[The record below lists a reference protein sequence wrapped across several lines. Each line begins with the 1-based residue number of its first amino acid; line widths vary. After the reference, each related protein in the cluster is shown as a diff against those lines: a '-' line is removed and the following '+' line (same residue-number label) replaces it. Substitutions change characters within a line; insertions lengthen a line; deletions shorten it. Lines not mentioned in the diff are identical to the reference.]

1 MLKIAAILDEA
12 RSSYA
17 THNRKLKELSL
28 LRSKSPSPSHFF
40 SAFSKTLTP
49 LFDFHRHLA
58 STDRVV
64 SFVSTFAAAADDEFL
79 DHFLKFL
86 LVATAASN
94 TTAKYRACQIVVIVD
109 DSKPIYRRVAGC
121 FMNKF
126 FPSGYPYRNLSNNVL
141 SMTVGDVFACL
152 SHLGTLMEL
161 LLFLV
166 HFFEFW
172 IGLGFLAEEPVDLAL
187 LVFLLV
193 CLWILLDGYLMS
205 LVPSIISC
213 RYDGNSFENAPASL
227 PPTLTSPPPSGSH
240 HSHHHSGSSSH
251 NKTQASDNENSYD
264 HKGLAVQAVVG
275 IVLGSVL
282 VVIIVLLAL
291 VFYIK

>member
-1 MLKIAAILDEA
+1 MLKITAILDEA

-40 SAFSKTLTP
+40 SAFSKTQTL
-49 LFDFHRHLA
+49 LFNFHRRLA

-86 LVATAASN
+86 LAAAATSN
-94 TTAKYRACQIVVIVD
+94 KTARYRACHIVVIVD
-109 DSKPIYRRVAGC
+109 DSRPIYRRVAGC
-121 FMNKF
+121 FMTKF
-126 FPSGYPYRNLSNNVL
+126 FPSGYLYRNLSNNEL
-141 SMTVGDVFACL
+141 SMTFGDVFAGL
-152 SHLGTLMEL
+152 SHL
-161 LLFLV
+161 V
-166 HFFEFW
+166 SC
-172 IGLGFLAEEPVDLAL
+172 EEPLTGPLSV
-187 LVFLLV
+187 LVGLPLDTLNVANNNFSG
-193 CLWILLDGYLMS
+193 WIPHELS
-205 LVPSIISC
+205 SIHNFI
-213 RYDGNSFENAPASL
+213 YDGNSFENAPASL

-251 NKTQASDNENSYD
+251 NKTQTSDNENSDD
-264 HKGLAVQAVVG
+264 HKSLAVRAVVG

-282 VVIIVLLAL
+282 VAAIVLLAL
-291 VFYIK
+291 VFYVK

>member
-49 LFDFHRHLA
+49 LFDFHRRLA
-58 STDRVV
+58 STNRVV
-64 SFVSTFAAAADDEFL
+64 SFVSTFAAAANDEFL

-86 LVATAASN
+86 LAAAAASN
-94 TTAKYRACQIVVIVD
+94 TTASVVIVD
-109 DSKPIYRRVAGC
+109 DSRPIYRRVAGC
-121 FMNKF
+121 VMNKF

-141 SMTVGDVFACL
+141 SMTVGDVFAGL
-152 SHLGTLMEL
+152 SHLGTLFLQKNQLTDPLSVLVGLPLDTLNVANNNFSGWIPHEL
-161 LLFLV
+161 
-166 HFFEFW
+166 
-172 IGLGFLAEEPVDLAL
+172 
-187 LVFLLV
+187 
-193 CLWILLDGYLMS
+193 S
-205 LVPSIISC
+205 SIHNFI
-213 RYDGNSFENAPASL
+213 YDGNSFENAPASL
-227 PPTLTSPPPSGSH
+227 PPALTSPPPSGSH

-264 HKGLAVQAVVG
+264 HKGLAVRAVVD

-282 VVIIVLLAL
+282 VATIVLLAL

>member
-12 RSSYA
+12 RSFYA

-49 LFDFHRHLA
+49 LFDFHRRLA

-86 LVATAASN
+86 LAAAAASN
-94 TTAKYRACQIVVIVD
+94 KTARYRACQIVVIVD
-109 DSKPIYRRVAGC
+109 DSRPIYGRVAGC

-126 FPSGYPYRNLSNNVL
+126 SPRDIHTVQHYQCYQLRSSSDNLKILVKDVTRNRNLSNNEL
-141 SMTVGDVFACL
+141 SMTVGDVFAGL
-152 SHLGTLMEL
+152 SHLSTLL
-161 LLFLV
+161 IGPLSVLV
-166 HFFEFW
+166 
-172 IGLGFLAEEPVDLAL
+172 GLP
-187 LVFLLV
+187 
-193 CLWILLDGYLMS
+193 LDTL
-205 LVPSIISC
+205 
-213 RYDGNSFENAPASL
+213 YDGNSFENAPASL
-227 PPTLTSPPPSGSH
+227 PPALTSPPPSGSH

-251 NKTQASDNENSYD
+251 NKTQASDNENLDD
-264 HKGLAVQAVVG
+264 HKVFVVRAVVG

-282 VVIIVLLAL
+282 VAAIVLLAL
-291 VFYIK
+291 VFYKK